1 MHGLGN
7 LRRLLR
13 PLRLIVKSP
22 GAEPAEEKEEKRDGR
37 APGSRKVLS
46 GPVSSPLL
54 PGSFI
59 HVLGPSFLTAEDAP
73 PPPTSHPKLASV
85 SAPHMSAVI

>member
-22 GAEPAEEKEEKRDGR
+22 GAEPAEEKEEKWDGR

-46 GPVSSPLL
+46 QGWSPLHCFLVPSYTFWVPPFSLLKMLLL
-54 PGSFI
+54 PRLHI
-59 HVLGPSFLTAEDAP
+59 PS
-73 PPPTSHPKLASV
+73 
-85 SAPHMSAVI
+85 